1 VSDVFEAALR
11 RAMTQLPGL
20 EAQLRM
26 APSPR
31 TGWDPLRPPAGL
43 RDAAAL
49 LLLYPHDGA
58 WHVPLT
64 VRGSRLRKHTGQISL
79 PGGGVDA
86 GESFETTALREA
98 AEELGVVP
106 AAVRVIGRLT
116 PLHIPVSG
124 YMLHPVVGLTDR
136 RPAFTPHEW
145 EVERLLEVPLATL
158 RDPAIVAREVQRRP
172 HGDGT
177 STWEVPYFDLA
188 GDRLWGAT
196 AMVMAEFLA
205 IVDTLGLLSD
215 GR

>member
-1 VSDVFEAALR
+1 
-11 RAMTQLPGL
+11 MTQLPGL
-20 EAQLRM
+20 DAQLVM

-49 LLLYPHDGA
+49 LLLYPRDGA

-79 PGGGVDA
+79 PGGAVDP

-106 AAVRVIGRLT
+106 ASVRVLGRLT

-124 YMLHPVVGLTDR
+124 YML
-136 RPAFTPHEW
+136 
-145 EVERLLEVPLATL
+145 
-158 RDPAIVAREVQRRP
+158 
-172 HGDGT
+172 
-177 STWEVPYFDLA
+177 
-188 GDRLWGAT
+188 
-196 AMVMAEFLA
+196 
-205 IVDTLGLLSD
+205 
-215 GR
+215 